1 MTASLTRSQDV
12 ADTATTRGFVPK
24 VALSD
29 REDTARRLLASVAR
43 KSYDPMIEVDWE
55 APIPEDK
62 YGMTPEWSTLYGTAL
77 WDEMTEEQRIEL
89 TKHEAASVSSV
100 GLWFEILLMQMLL
113 RDVYNRNKHSR
124 HVQFALTE
132 VADECRHSVMFAR
145 AGERLGMPGYG
156 PAPYIH
162 RLGRLWGGFFRG
174 ANAYASVMAAEEILD
189 MMQRDFMRDERVQPV
204 TRTVSKIH
212 VLEEARHIR
221 FAREEVARRL
231 TGASKLRLQ
240 VERINTAV
248 TVYFVVK
255 SMIREEVY
263 ANAGLD
269 RDRAVAEAKANT
281 HYHDRVRKSGAKLMT
296 FLDSV
301 GLIGGPSKILYKK
314 VHLL

>member
-1 MTASLTRSQDV
+1 MTTAIPPTR
-12 ADTATTRGFVPK
+12 TAPQV
-24 VALSD
+24 SD
-29 REDTARRLLASVAR
+29 REETARRLLASSAR
-43 KSYDPMIEVDWE
+43 KSYDPMVEVDWN
-55 APIPEDK
+55 APLPTDK
-62 YGMTPEWSTLYGTAL
+62 FGLTPEWSTLYGTAL
-77 WDEMTEEQRIEL
+77 WDELTDQQRIEL

-113 RDVYNRNKHSR
+113 RDVYGRDKHSR

-145 AGERLGMPGYG
+145 AGERLGMPDYG
-156 PAPYIH
+156 PIPFIH
-162 RLGRLWGGFFRG
+162 RAGRLWGGLFRG

-189 MMQRDFMRDERVQPV
+189 MMQRDFMKDERVQPI

-231 TGASKLRLQ
+231 QGASRARRAF
-240 VERINTAV
+240 ERVSTAA
-248 TVYFVVK
+248 TVYFVMK
-255 SMIREEVY
+255 SMIHPDVY
-263 ANAGLD
+263 TNAGLD
-269 RDRAVAEAKANT
+269 REHALEVARTNK
-281 HYHDRVRKSGAKLMT
+281 YHHDKIRTSGSKLMS

-301 GLIGGPSKILYKK
+301 GLVGGPSKALYKK